1 MAQNLDSK
9 VRAKVWLTPDQV
21 DNLRSACYSTGA
33 DYLQQRNEAIIALM
47 YDTGLRVGELVAVDV
62 DMLREGNTALYVP
75 TEIQKDYPN
84 DNEPAPATLELASDV
99 TRLLSSYLNSRWKDS
114 PALFPSRSSD
124 RITTQG
130 VRNAISKVA
139 EEASVDP
146 YLVDGTRG
154 DPGDVTPHA
163 LRHGVAYRITPR
175 RKTRCTTYG
184 TACGT
189 GVSKQ
194 LSKSTT
200 TSSEYDRRRQC
211 RPGRP
216 PPESHYTRF
225 KDNEWHYVP
234 DELGQTISLGLG
246 GEGEEGQ
253 DWVLTYTP
261 EKRDQGDREKY
272 CDRPHP
278 DIQ

>member
-21 DNLRSACYSTGA
+21 DDLRSACYSTGA

-163 LRHGVAYRITPR
+163 LRHGVAYRMMNAEEENTLYDVRNRLRHRSIQ
-175 RKTRCTTYG
+175 TTEQ
-184 TACGT
+184 
-189 GVSKQ
+189 V
-194 LSKSTT
+194 
-200 TSSEYDRRRQC
+200 YDHIIR
-211 RPGRP
+211 
-216 PPESHYTRF
+216 
-225 KDNEWHYVP
+225 V
-234 DELGQTISLGLG
+234 
-246 GEGEEGQ
+246 
-253 DWVLTYTP
+253 
-261 EKRDQGDREKY
+261 
-272 CDRPHP
+272 
-278 DIQ
+278 